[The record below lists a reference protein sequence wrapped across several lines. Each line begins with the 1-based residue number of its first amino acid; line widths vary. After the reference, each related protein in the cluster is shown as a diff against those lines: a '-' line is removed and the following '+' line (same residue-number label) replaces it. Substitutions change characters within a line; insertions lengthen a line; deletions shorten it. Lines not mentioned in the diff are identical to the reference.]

1 MHDKELIE
9 KILQNDHSAFELLI
23 KKYQSLVYNTCL
35 GLLKNSGDAED
46 MSQEVF
52 LEVFR
57 SLVQVRNIEDVAGWI
72 YRIST
77 CKCISLLRKHNPA
90 KATSGSDQAGSAKFL
105 EHSTGHAEYETP
117 ERTLEKKEAG
127 IELFKRIDELPEM
140 QKKAIL
146 LHKFEGYSHKKICEE
161 MGLSQASVESLI
173 YRAKQSLRKS
183 LVSFFENY

>member
-1 MHDKELIE
+1 MHDKELID
-9 KILQNDHSAFELLI
+9 KILLNDHSAFELLI
-23 KKYQSLVYNTCL
+23 KKYQSLVYNTCIR
-35 GLLKNSGDAED
+35 LLKNPSDAED

-57 SLVQVRNIEDVAGWI
+57 SVVQIRNVEDVAGWI
-72 YRIST
+72 YRISY
-77 CKCISLLRKHNPA
+77 CKCISFHRKHNPA
-90 KATSGSDQAGSAKFL
+90 KDNSRPEKGSA
-105 EHSTGHAEYETP
+105 STLIEQNAGHADYETP
-117 ERTLEKKEAG
+117 DVTLEKKEAG

-146 LHKFEGYSHKKICEE
+146 LHKFEGYSHKEICDE